1 MGRIKIRISTDCHG
15 WMYVDPVSVR
25 VGDEIRDRLEEL
37 GRPADPWGALLF
49 LQSQD
54 DIDSFLGEL
63 SSVARKDLSEGW
75 SWRGLIDPWTFGQ
88 YCGCDW

>member
-1 MGRIKIRISTDCHG
+1 MIKINVSIDHHG
-15 WMYVDPVSVR
+15 CLHASPVSVR
-25 VGDEIRDRLEEL
+25 VSDEIRDRLEEL

-54 DIDSFLGEL
+54 DIDSFLSSL

-75 SWRGLIDPWTFGQ
+75 SWRGLIDPWAFGQ
-88 YCGCDW
+88 MCGCDW